1 MCDNGWSSALDA
13 ETERKWWER
22 LFSIRHGATCLVI
35 SQRKT
40 TLVHA
45 DWNIVLEN
53 GRMAAEGTAE
63 GTTARERPAP
73 ALLLRLVGAAAERRD
88 FPPIWERE
96 GLHET

>member
-1 MCDNGWSSALDA
+1 MVA
-13 ETERKWWER
+13 R

-63 GTTARERPAP
+63 GTTDRKRPAP
-73 ALLLRLVGAAAERRD
+73 ALLLRLVGAGAAAERRD
-88 FPPIWERE
+88 FPPIWER
-96 GLHET
+96 GGSMKRNGRPQCMTGRAP